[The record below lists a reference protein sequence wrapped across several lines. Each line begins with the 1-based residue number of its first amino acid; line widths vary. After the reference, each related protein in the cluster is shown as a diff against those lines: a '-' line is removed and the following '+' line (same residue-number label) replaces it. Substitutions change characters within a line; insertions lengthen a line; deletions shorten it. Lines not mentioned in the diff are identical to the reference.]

1 MSKAEHEQPKTPRSK
16 SRIPR
21 FKNVEEA
28 AEFWDTHSLA
38 DFEDELEPVE
48 DVRFVVMRAGP
59 KKPLTV
65 RLPEDTLKA
74 LTAQAHEQG
83 VGASTLV
90 RMWILERLRGE
101 SHRSTS

>member
-1 MSKAEHEQPKTPRSK
+1 VTTQRTPRPK

-21 FKNVEEA
+21 FKSIAEEA
-28 AEFWDTHSLA
+28 AFWDTHSLA
-38 DFEDELEPVE
+38 DFADELEPVA

-65 RLPEDTLKA
+65 RLPEDTLKT
-74 LTAQAHEQG
+74 LTQHAHAQG

-90 RMWILERLRGE
+90 RMWILERLRGQTPKP
-101 SHRSTS
+101 S